1 MIEDLAD
8 GWIDVLAATSAVQ
21 VDNLFNI
28 ARDRGR
34 HEQLRVGLAAPR
46 LCVAAQGI
54 VCASAFARLG
64 VTVDVVPPRASMGAL
79 VIALARSLQPVTP
92 PPPTS
97 PARDAVVAL
106 LIARS
111 ANADNVGRVVSELP
125 AGTTLAVLSGK
136 NRRAERLAEDVA
148 VRHGMAVHAIAPAGS
163 GRHPADTLV
172 RRADVVFVVSQHPD
186 DPEVNTMLRRAR
198 RYAKPA
204 QVKGRGRQV

>member
-28 ARDRGR
+28 AHDRGR
-34 HEQLRVGLAAPR
+34 HEQLRVGLATPR

-79 VIALARSLQPVTP
+79 VVALARALEPVTP
-92 PPPTS
+92 LPVTS
-97 PARDAVVAL
+97 PAREGVVAL

-111 ANADNVGRVVSELP
+111 ANVEHVGRVVSELP
-125 AGTTLAVLSGK
+125 LGTTLCS
-136 NRRAERLAEDVA
+136 
-148 VRHGMAVHAIAPAGS
+148 AIG
-163 GRHPADTLV
+163 
-172 RRADVVFVVSQHPD
+172 
-186 DPEVNTMLRRAR
+186 
-198 RYAKPA
+198 
-204 QVKGRGRQV
+204 